1 MASSHSSKKRRAN
14 GISQGS
20 FRQSRHLLDD
30 SSSDEEQETT
40 ASRVSGRSSASNSH
54 QYAVMLDKLRK
65 SPVEVPKGGSSVNPT
80 SRATTTIEQCP
91 GTPQNNPM
99 RSHGAQSR
107 MSAINL
113 EINSPSPVAAYPLPS
128 PQAKLPPVGFQGG
141 GSHAG
146 AHSVAAVNAAVQM
159 EDASTLSGTEHENA
173 KAMRLLHEYFLSL
186 QQSGT
191 VRTMKEEKDLITTK
205 LSLIFKKMKLI
216 NTDTDLLCESSIAR
230 ELYKEMK
237 IPEPYKA
244 IWWEQMKNHIRKK
257 LDERRS
263 NCGSAIK
270 KTIISKYNEILL
282 GMVGKGF

>member
-1 MASSHSSKKRRAN
+1 MASSQYSQKRKAN
-14 GISQGS
+14 GKSQGS

-40 ASRVSGRSSASNSH
+40 VSRVSGRSNASNSC

-80 SRATTTIEQCP
+80 SKATTTIQQCP
-91 GTPQNNPM
+91 GTPQSNHM
-99 RSHGAQSR
+99 RSPGAQSR
-107 MSAINL
+107 MNATNF
-113 EINSPSPVAAYPLPS
+113 EKNSPSPVAAYPLPS
-128 PQAKLPPVGFQGG
+128 PQAKLPPAGFQGG
-141 GSHAG
+141 GSPAV
-146 AHSVAAVNAAVQM
+146 AHSVAAINAAVPM
-159 EDASTLSGTEHENA
+159 EDASTLSGTEHGNA
-173 KAMRLLHEYFLSL
+173 KAMRLLHEYFQSL
-186 QQSGT
+186 QQTGT
-191 VRTMKEEKDLITTK
+191 IRTMKEEKDLITTK
-205 LSLIFKKMKLI
+205 LYLIFKKMKFI
-216 NTDTDLLCESSIAR
+216 NTDTDLHFESSIAR

-270 KTIISKYNEILL
+270 KSIISKYNEILL
-282 GMVGKGF
+282 EMLGEWF